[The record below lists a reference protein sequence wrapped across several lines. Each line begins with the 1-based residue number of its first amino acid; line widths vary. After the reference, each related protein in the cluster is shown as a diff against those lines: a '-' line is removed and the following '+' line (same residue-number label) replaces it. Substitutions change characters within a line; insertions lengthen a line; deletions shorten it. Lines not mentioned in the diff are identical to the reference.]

1 MLRPGSRNRAYSA
14 QRRRRRG
21 MGTKAPQK
29 GWGGDGVR
37 RNARSYTPR
46 WPNLVAFA
54 QAWEPALPW
63 GSSPGGAMN
72 PDAADTL
79 GIDGRWFDPL
89 WRITVDLTPLEQA
102 LLDSWPVRRLGFVAH
117 AGAASLTTTRT
128 YSRLEHSLGVLALV
142 AHFAPDDQVA
152 RATALLHDVGHLP
165 FSHTLEG
172 IEGLDHHELGH
183 ARIRSMGEL
192 LAQHGLDAERLL
204 EVDDGRID
212 SPLTSRPGGMKLD
225 HLDSFLRSGQA
236 HGRTRSLP
244 AMVLSRLRLLEGTVD
259 TDAETGAELVRLAVA
274 EARAQ
279 RSPADVVP
287 VAVLRHLVTT
297 ALSGEDPDLS
307 VEELV
312 EMTDDELLAALRD
325 CPSTAEEAEMFQK
338 HPLSWRLLAEH
349 DDEGAGTARVEH
361 RITRTYL
368 DPPSVDGE
376 LLQSSEADE
385 LRRGLPLVFVLHRR

>member
-1 MLRPGSRNRAYSA
+1 
-14 QRRRRRG
+14 
-21 MGTKAPQK
+21 
-29 GWGGDGVR
+29 
-37 RNARSYTPR
+37 
-46 WPNLVAFA
+46 
-54 QAWEPALPW
+54 
-63 GSSPGGAMN
+63 MN

-117 AGAASLTTTRT
+117 AGAASLTTTQT

-376 LLQSSEADE
+376 LLHSSEADE
-385 LRRGLPLVFVLHRR
+385 LRRGLPLVFLLGRP